1 MKLRKRLQEVV
12 ALTRFNHVIARRP
25 GRSLAEGITSAPEL
39 GRPIYERALEEHR
52 DYVHALERCGVDIT
66 ILPALEAYPDSCFVE
81 DPAVITRCGAII
93 TNPGA
98 ASRNGEKDEIE
109 PVIRRFF
116 SDDQIARIEAPGT
129 LEGGDCPR
137 CRNKGLIY
145 GLAENGD
152 EYAEECTCMEARRAK
167 QEIKDSEYSALL
179 RKCTFTRYT
188 IRHEW
193 QRAALLRCKDWLR
206 QRRFPMLYLGGRTGA
221 GKTHL
226 AVAAFAERVRMGLH
240 GTFVNW
246 RTVSEWLKY
255 NKKDAEY
262 EKRLNGL
269 KRTPLLLMD
278 DFLWQPKGAAPTAED
293 FRLAKE
299 IVDARLYNGRATILT
314 GNYTVRELYALSEE
328 LGGRI
333 VEGTGG
339 EERFAL
345 RFGAETVNIRLE
357 EIAADGTCPF

>member
-1 MKLRKRLQEVV
+1 MKTMFPDTKRGRLIRACLNGTATEEMRAYYKANCMEPEEVIFGKPV
-12 ALTRFNHVIARRP
+12 FEMTGKEFREYTVFCEN
-25 GRSLAEGITSAPEL
+25 
-39 GRPIYERALEEHR
+39 
-52 DYVHALERCGVDIT
+52 
-66 ILPALEAYPDSCFVE
+66 
-81 DPAVITRCGAII
+81 
-93 TNPGA
+93 
-98 ASRNGEKDEIE
+98 EKY
-109 PVIRRFF
+109 R
-116 SDDQIARIEAPGT
+116 T

-137 CRNKGLIY
+137 YRNKGLIY

-299 IVDARLYNGRATILT
+299 IVDARMYNGRATILT

-345 RFGAETVNIRLE
+345 KFGAETVNIRLE